1 MIPLQSPRERG
12 VGKRSV
18 PTDLI
23 IGGAGLAGLRIG
35 LAVLK
40 ADRTQRVI
48 ILEKEKHTGGRVATY
63 YSSDHKIQWEMG
75 AGRISTQHTKTLSLL
90 KKYGLHTIPISS
102 ESDWRSKDRLP
113 ISSESD
119 WRSNDTDI
127 TLPNPFT
134 ELCAIYLDPLNALDP
149 HVLATH
155 TIEQLLKKTVGPL
168 KTSRFLALFPYH
180 AETHTLRA
188 DLALRSFDEEMGHH
202 EFVVCKEG
210 LSALTEAMAAEF
222 LERGGEIHHGI
233 TITGVQKKTNGMR
246 VDVEHNHDIQHYK
259 GAYEGN
265 AVVLT
270 MPCDVLKKITMPVLP
285 VLPVFKHLAME
296 PLVRIYAVFPLQNGK
311 AWFPQTKIV
320 TDSLLRYIIPMN
332 PKQGTIMISYME
344 GPDTD
349 KWFHL
354 PKEKLTKELMK
365 EVRRLFPHLE
375 IPEPTMVK
383 RYPWAQGCSYWLPGD
398 YDVEK
403 ESHASLQ
410 PDPRVPLFLAGES
423 FAVKQCW
430 MESALDQADHL
441 VALPAFR
448 IRLRI

>member
-1 MIPLQSPRERG
+1 M
-12 VGKRSV
+12 
-18 PTDLI
+18 TDLL

-40 ADRTQRVI
+40 ADRTKRVI

-102 ESDWRSKDRLP
+102 ESDWRS
-113 ISSESD
+113 
-119 WRSNDTDI
+119 NDTDI

-134 ELCAIYLDPLNALDP
+134 ELCAIYLDPLKALDP
-149 HVLATH
+149 RVLATH

-202 EFVVCKEG
+202 EFVVCREG

-246 VDVEHNHDIQHYK
+246 VDVEHNHDTQHYK
-259 GAYEGN
+259 GMYEGN
-265 AVVLT
+265 PVVLT

-285 VLPVFKHLAME
+285 VLPILKHLAME
-296 PLVRIYAVFPLQNGK
+296 PLVKY
-311 AWFPQTKIV
+311 
-320 TDSLLRYIIPMN
+320 
-332 PKQGTIMISYME
+332 E
-344 GPDTD
+344 
-349 KWFHL
+349 
-354 PKEKLTKELMK
+354 
-365 EVRRLFPHLE
+365 
-375 IPEPTMVK
+375 
-383 RYPWAQGCSYWLPGD
+383 
-398 YDVEK
+398 
-403 ESHASLQ
+403 
-410 PDPRVPLFLAGES
+410 
-423 FAVKQCW
+423 
-430 MESALDQADHL
+430 
-441 VALPAFR
+441 FR
-448 IRLRI
+448 INMF

>member
-1 MIPLQSPRERG
+1 M
-12 VGKRSV
+12 
-18 PTDLI
+18 TDLL

-40 ADRTQRVI
+40 ADRTKRVI
-48 ILEKEKHTGGRVATY
+48 LLEKEKHTGGRVFTY
-63 YSSDHKIQWEMG
+63 YSPDHKIQWEEG
-75 AGRISTQHTKTLSLL
+75 AGRISTQHTKVLSLL

-102 ESDWRSKDRLP
+102 ESDWMSSKG
-113 ISSESD
+113 
-119 WRSNDTDI
+119 DTQ
-127 TLPNPFT
+127 PNPFT
-134 ELCAIYLDPLNALDP
+134 ELCAIYLDPLKALDP
-149 HVLATH
+149 HLLATH
-155 TIEQLLKKTVGPL
+155 TIEQLLKKTVSPARAE
-168 KTSRFLALFPYH
+168 RFMALFPYH

-210 LSALTEAMAAEF
+210 LSALTSAMAAEF

-233 TITGVQKKTNGMR
+233 TITGVNKKGHRMVVN
-246 VDVEHNHDIQHYK
+246 VEHNHDTQKYK
-259 GAYEGN
+259 GMYEGN

-270 MPCDVLKKITMPVLP
+270 MPCDVLKKITMPSVLP
-285 VLPVFKHLAME
+285 VLKHLSME
-296 PLVRIYAVFPLQNGK
+296 PLVRIYAVFPLQHGTP
-311 AWFPQTKIV
+311 WFPQTKIV
-320 TDSLLRYIIPMN
+320 TDGPLRYIIPMN

-354 PKEKLTKELMK
+354 PKERLTKELMK
-365 EVRRLFPHLE
+365 EVRRLFPLE

-398 YDVEK
+398 YDVEE
-403 ESHASLQ
+403 ESRASLQ
-410 PDPRVPLFLAGES
+410 PYPQIPLFLAGES

-430 MESALDQADHL
+430 MESALEQADQL
-441 VALPAFR
+441 LSLPSFSS
-448 IRLRI
+448 LS

>member
-1 MIPLQSPRERG
+1 M
-12 VGKRSV
+12 
-18 PTDLI
+18 TDLL

-35 LAVLK
+35 IAVLK
-40 ADRTQRVI
+40 ADRTKRVI

-63 YSSDHKIQWEMG
+63 YSDSSSPIGPFHWEMG
-75 AGRISTQHTKTLSLL
+75 SGRISTKHTKTLSLL

-102 ESDWRSKDRLP
+102 ESDWMPDSTRSGG
-113 ISSESD
+113 
-119 WRSNDTDI
+119 
-127 TLPNPFT
+127 PNPFT
-134 ELCAIYLDPLNALDP
+134 ELCAIYLDPLKALDP
-149 HVLATH
+149 HLLATH
-155 TIEQLLKKTVGPL
+155 TIEQLLKKTVGP
-168 KTSRFLALFPYH
+168 THARRVLALFPYH

-202 EFVVCKEG
+202 SPKGMGHHSPKGMGRHDFVVCKEG
-210 LSALTEAMAAEF
+210 LSALTSAMAAEF

-233 TITGVQKKTNGMR
+233 TITGVNKKGHRMVVN
-246 VDVEHNHDIQHYK
+246 VEHNHDTQKYK
-259 GAYEGN
+259 GMYEGA

-270 MPCDVLKKITMPVLP
+270 MPCDVLKKITMPFVLP
-285 VLPVFKHLAME
+285 VLKHLAME
-296 PLVRIYAVFPLQNGK
+296 PLVRIYAIFPLQNGSP
-311 AWFPQTKIV
+311 WFPQTKIV
-320 TDSLLRYIIPMN
+320 TDGPLRYIIPMN

-365 EVRRLFPHLE
+365 EVRRLFPHLT

-398 YDVEK
+398 YDVEE

-410 PDPRVPLFLAGES
+410 PYPRIPLFLAGES

-430 MESALDQADHL
+430 MESALEQADRL

-448 IRLRI
+448 L

>member
-1 MIPLQSPRERG
+1 M
-12 VGKRSV
+12 
-18 PTDLI
+18 TDVI

-40 ADRTQRVI
+40 ADRTKRVI
-48 ILEKEKHTGGRVATY
+48 LLEKEKHTGGRVATY

-75 AGRISTQHTKTLSLL
+75 AGRISTKHTKTLSLL

-102 ESDWRSKDRLP
+102 ESDWMPHSSKRA
-113 ISSESD
+113 
-119 WRSNDTDI
+119 T
-127 TLPNPFT
+127 PNPFT
-134 ELCAIYLDPLNALDP
+134 ELCAIYLDPLKALDP
-149 HVLATH
+149 RLLATH
-155 TIEQLLKKTVGPL
+155 TIEQLLKKTVGPTHARL
-168 KTSRFLALFPYH
+168 FLALFPYH

-202 EFVVCKEG
+202 NFLVCKEG
-210 LSALTEAMAAEF
+210 LSALTSAMAAEF

-233 TITGVQKKTNGMR
+233 TITGVNKKGHRIVVN
-246 VDVEHNHDIQHYK
+246 VEHNHDTQTYK
-259 GAYEGN
+259 GMYEGA

-270 MPCDVLKKITMPVLP
+270 MPCDVLKKITMPFVLP
-285 VLPVFKHLAME
+285 VLKHLVME
-296 PLVRIYAVFPLQNGK
+296 PLVRIYAIFPLQNGT

-320 TDSLLRYIIPMN
+320 TDGPLRYIIPMN
-332 PKQGTIMISYME
+332 PKQVMISYME

-354 PKEKLTKELMK
+354 PKERLTKELMK
-365 EVRRLFPHLE
+365 EVRRLFPHLT
-375 IPEPTMVK
+375 IPDPIMVK

-398 YDVEK
+398 YDVEE

-410 PDPRVPLFLAGES
+410 PYPQIPLFLAGES

-430 MESALDQADHL
+430 MESALHQADHL
-441 VALPAFR
+441 VALPAFQ
-448 IRLRI
+448 ICLRI